1 MSSIR
6 RPGSCS
12 DMQRPISLTSRRR
25 VCVLM
30 TAALS
35 ALGAALPAAAQT
47 YPGKPIKMIAPYPA
61 GGGVD
66 AVARLIAERLAT
78 RLGQPIV
85 VDNKP
90 GAAATIGGEAL
101 AKSPPDGYTLM
112 LGSITDYA
120 IAPHVHKALT
130 FDQRKDFAPVVEVG
144 YGTVVLVV
152 NADFAP
158 RSVKDLIALAKSK
171 PGELS
176 FASSGI
182 GGLQH
187 LNGEMFK
194 QMAGI
199 ELVHVPYKGTTQ
211 LLPDLLAGRVPM
223 AIDSLPAHLPHLK
236 AGRLRAL
243 AVASPVRS
251 AILPEIPTMSEAGL
265 PGYVSATNYT
275 LFAPAGTPKPIIALL
290 NKEVNAVLQSAD
302 IRDKLLSQGIVI
314 TGGSVDA
321 IEKQI
326 PKEMDKWAHVV
337 KTSQLKFD

>member
-1 MSSIR
+1 M
-6 RPGSCS
+6 GCWGAVAW
-12 DMQRPISLTSRRR
+12 QE
-25 VCVLM
+25 
-30 TAALS
+30 AS
-35 ALGAALPAAAQT
+35 AQA
-47 YPGKPIKMIAPYPA
+47 YPSKPLKMIAPYPA

-66 AVARLIAERLAT
+66 AVARLVAERLAL
-78 RLGQPIV
+78 RIGQPIV

-90 GAAATIGGEAL
+90 GAAATIGGDAL
-101 AKSPPDGYTLM
+101 AKSTPDGYTLM
-112 LGSITDYA
+112 VGSITDYA
-120 IAPHVHKALT
+120 IAPHVHKALA
-130 FDQRKDFAPVVEVG
+130 FDQRKDFAPIVEIG

-158 RSVKDLIALAKSK
+158 RSVKELIALAKSK

-199 ELVHVPYKGTTQ
+199 DLVHVPYKGTSQ

-236 AGRLRAL
+236 TGKVRIL
-243 AVASPVRS
+243 AVASPTRS
-251 AILPEIPTMSEAGL
+251 ATLPDIPTMTEAGL

-275 LFAPAGTPKPIIALL
+275 LFAPAGTPKSVVALL
-290 NKEVNAVLQSAD
+290 NKEANAVLQMPD
-302 IRDKLLSQGIVI
+302 VREKLQAQGIVI
-314 TGGSVDA
+314 TGGSV
-321 IEKQI
+321 ESVERQI
-326 PKEMDKWAHVV
+326 PKEMDKWAQVV